1 MTTTSSRVGHHRGS
15 DSGSSPHNLAHGSGV
30 TLRLEGDAIVQ
41 GGPRRMLNPDVLA
54 KSRWHKA
61 DVITM
66 LRRLADAVPTLP
78 RAAHLTELSWLKY
91 RSSNSTTVKPIVPAS
106 GLSHRRGLPRLKDP
120 RQPLRLQPWQ
130 LLLELCLGWLLA
142 LEARYMH

>member
-1 MTTTSSRVGHHRGS
+1 MTTTSSRVGHDRGS

-54 KSRWHKA
+54 RSGWHKA
-61 DVITM
+61 DAITM

-78 RAAHLTELSWLKY
+78 RAAHSHQAPRKFHCSSHQTSEPQWKIQCLQSRLRPAGAMAVSRRLWHRVRARLGTIVRLLT
-91 RSSNSTTVKPIVPAS
+91 A
-106 GLSHRRGLPRLKDP
+106 
-120 RQPLRLQPWQ
+120 
-130 LLLELCLGWLLA
+130 
-142 LEARYMH
+142 